1 MLIQCQLCS
10 CYVCGPHHA
19 RTEMLCGTCLIE
31 QLKPL
36 AEQLNK
42 IKDLP
47 IPEFGTLQAWEVR
60 AGAAACAAGDNSDDP
75 SRSTQAG
82 TSMPFLGDTKVE
94 VLLSGVQAK
103 EDLKSETTSEPMK
116 ILPPWMIKQG
126 MILTKEQRGQV
137 KEGVKAYG
145 NSASSGQGQEAAQKR
160 QESSYGQSSG
170 QGPSS
175 ERQVGLKSKRE
186 HEDEDDVEWEE
197 AVPTGNIGE
206 IYKANDLNVK
216 VGAAVAAAAAA
227 AADDDDVEWE
237 EG

>member
-1 MLIQCQLCS
+1 M
-10 CYVCGPHHA
+10 
-19 RTEMLCGTCLIE
+19 
-31 QLKPL
+31 
-36 AEQLNK
+36 
-42 IKDLP
+42 P

-60 AGAAACAAGDNSDDP
+60 AGAAACTAGDNSDDP

-145 NSASSGQGQEAAQKR
+145 NSASSGQGQEAAQKQ
-160 QESSYGQSSG
+160 QESSYG